1 MPRAGAGLAL
11 FLLAGCFWA
20 RPSELVERLKPSAGP
35 LGNDTIVLTV
45 AVLDLPVGDR
55 YLNEGLWTAA
65 DEQVVA
71 LDRRA
76 ALEDNGFRVGVVDGI
91 PPAEF
96 LTLLTSHRSNPT
108 PRQPVTRA
116 GSPKVLPLGESRPL
130 LGFQLHADGQVT
142 RAEFAQAQCLLQVTP
157 TLDSDGGVKLSFVP
171 LVQHGSA
178 AVWALPPDGGLPRQG
193 QRPIQRY
200 PAVAWDVTLSGTG
213 YVVVGT
219 HFDKAETLG
228 YGCFIN
234 TDGSKPT
241 QRLLAI
247 RASRPVPAAAEGSDA
262 TRRSLKVTPLAQ
274 QAVTTI
280 RGTPE

>member
-1 MPRAGAGLAL
+1 
-11 FLLAGCFWA
+11 
-20 RPSELVERLKPSAGP
+20 
-35 LGNDTIVLTV
+35 
-45 AVLDLPVGDR
+45 
-55 YLNEGLWTAA
+55 
-65 DEQVVA
+65 
-71 LDRRA
+71 
-76 ALEDNGFRVGVVDGI
+76 
-91 PPAEF
+91 
-96 LTLLTSHRSNPT
+96 
-108 PRQPVTRA
+108 
-116 GSPKVLPLGESRPL
+116 L